1 MWCVC
6 VREGGLEVVRRE
18 GERCTLAFAYGL
30 FNWELAKGNLAI
42 LLDAFLRCV
51 TSARGQL
58 LVIV

>member
-1 MWCVC
+1 M
-6 VREGGLEVVRRE
+6 VRRE
-18 GERCTLAFAYGL
+18 GERSTLAFAYGL